1 MNSAVLVS
9 DNSVIVTFL
18 ASFLIWFM
26 LGSLA
31 FLWII
36 DGRIK
41 REQALHAFLSGL
53 SSWVIS
59 MMIKSLFPS
68 IRPFGVLDITPLTV
82 TIPSVN
88 SSFPSVH
95 AAVAFAIATSIWL
108 HNKKLGVRFIVLAF
122 LVALGRVLSEVHFIH
137 DVVAGAL
144 IGILT
149 GFVVKKL
156 HTYKLID

>member
-1 MNSAVLVS
+1 MNSAVLTG
-9 DNSVIVTFL
+9 DNSIIVTFL

-26 LGSLA
+26 LGGLI

-53 SSWVIS
+53 ASWAIS
-59 MMIKSLFPS
+59 MMIKSLYPS
-68 IRPFGVLDITPLTV
+68 IRPFKMLGILPLTI

-95 AAVAFAIATSIWL
+95 AAVAFAIATSIWI
-108 HNKKLGVRFIVLAF
+108 HNKKLGIRFYILAF
-122 LVALGRVLSEVHFIH
+122 LVALGRVLSEVHYIH
-137 DVVAGAL
+137 DVVAGAI

-149 GFVVKKL
+149 SFIIKKL

>member
-1 MNSAVLVS
+1 MNSAILVS
-9 DNSVIVTFL
+9 DNSIIVTFL

-26 LGSLA
+26 LGGLA

-53 SSWVIS
+53 SSWTIC
-59 MMIKSLFPS
+59 MMIKSFLPS
-68 IRPFGVLDITPLTV
+68 PRPFKLLGIVPLTI
-82 TIPSVN
+82 TIPSAN
-88 SSFPSVH
+88 SSFPSIH
-95 AAVAFAIATSIWL
+95 AAVAFAIATSIWI
-108 HNKKLGVRFIVLAF
+108 HNKRLGVRFFALAF

-137 DVVAGAL
+137 DVIIGAL
-144 IGILT
+144 IGVLT
-149 GFVVKKL
+149 GFAVKKL